1 MDESFDCKIR
11 KLLEEGKKLGF
22 NPKKPEEIIEDD
34 NSNMQDNCTFPLDLE
49 SFSEFNQ
56 SSILQQELANF
67 SFLNFNKP
75 SRETKSSP
83 ILEKSTT
90 KIDTSINSLNNEFYR
105 LIDCS
110 YAEKKETVSK
120 SGDGNVYRKKKNN
133 AVLKTAYESSQMEVK
148 FLNEKLKQSNKINE
162 TLKENFQ
169 TAVIHLQEE
178 LKNSNLKNN
187 LLSQNKQSEMEN
199 QQKNLVE
206 LEEKVKD
213 LMCTNKSH
221 ETCWLE
227 TNKNMEKLKTENEK
241 YSVCISSIIDL
252 LKSCENKVP
261 SFEKKELSQYMEN
274 LDCKNIV
281 NALEYVLM
289 QVCGGSDLLRRKV
302 FDLELERN
310 AYKEEH
316 QKEINNSTALQLE
329 FETQRVMSEYCNE
342 ETVCKNQEL
351 RERIKVLEGEISLQS
366 EEIKKHNEEN
376 CLLTEKY
383 KKEVDENCELM
394 DTLEKNVEEAKSD
407 VKSANEVVQELRAE
421 NESCNL
427 KIEEQQMQI
436 DRLQQKLKNISSFE
450 NEMKDKENL
459 ISNLK
464 SDFENKCS
472 EVEILQET
480 VAEIKRSAAAE
491 VNEKV
496 KETEQLVKNKMQSEL
511 DNVNSLKQASE
522 GELASIK
529 LKCRMVEEQL
539 ATVVMEKTNLN
550 CKLHQSFQQVDEL
563 SLKLEKNEDLISNL
577 YETHD
582 SIHCENKRLTDENLE
597 FSKQNQELKNEI
609 SSFNSRMNEKQDE
622 IQDLVNKINCLNQDL
637 DQCKI
642 RKLQLISSEND
653 LKKKLDESIQKANM
667 LESDLNSLEKD
678 QRCSSEKLQKLLDD
692 KKKFVE
698 LADQRQ
704 NKIVEMIESKC
715 SLEKENVEIRSQVG
729 HLIHERDSLDREL
742 KSTIESHLN
751 RTDNLKSVLK
761 SQSSD
766 LNMLKEKFD
775 LLGRSDECKSLAV
788 AKIQNEVTEKRA
800 LVDSLQY
807 QLHGA
812 NSRSNSLEVEN
823 KRVKKNFFQLVSKF
837 DQLESELMEMKMNI
851 RGKVKQEKLYKAQIE
866 KLQSTLNK
874 AVKNREHK
882 HQIMEEKQQQMF
894 RVNQF
899 NQLLHTD
906 SATNTNYQSNFFHQ
920 IMSKFVMSVDK
931 KENLGVVLS
940 NTEVEKCTA
949 SYSDIGEKEKYII
962 EKEVLKVLK
971 EFCGLKRCISLKNN
985 EPLNEIERNK
995 VTSLGYNERENAN
1008 KETSTNSAFIPDID
1022 KNEMLRNQLSYSDSD
1037 LSSKTRFS
1045 RTF

>member
-1 MDESFDCKIR
+1 MDESFDCKIN

-22 NPKKPEEIIEDD
+22 NPLTPDELINDD
-34 NSNMQDNCTFPLDLE
+34 NSNIQDDCTFPPDLK
-49 SFSEFNQ
+49 SFSHFDQN
-56 SSILQQELANF
+56 SILQQELANF
-67 SFLNFNKP
+67 SFLNLSKP
-75 SRETKSSP
+75 SKETKSSS
-83 ILEKSTT
+83 ILDKSAT
-90 KIDTSINSLNNEFYR
+90 KIDTSINSLNKEFYR
-105 LIDCS
+105 LIGSS
-110 YAEKKETVSK
+110 YAEKEESASK
-120 SGDGNVYRKKKNN
+120 SGDGNVYRKKRNN
-133 AVLKTAYESSQMEVK
+133 AVLKAAYESSQMEVN
-148 FLNEKLKQSNKINE
+148 FLKEKLKKSNKINE

-169 TAVIHLQEE
+169 TAVIRLQGE
-178 LKNSNLKNN
+178 LENSVLKKN
-187 LLSQNKQSEMEN
+187 LLIQNNKNEMEN
-199 QQKNLVE
+199 QQRDLAE
-206 LEEKVKD
+206 LKKKVKD
-213 LMCTNKSH
+213 LMSTNENH
-221 ETCWLE
+221 ETCWHE
-227 TNKNMEKLKTENEK
+227 TNKNIEKLKAKNKE

-261 SFEKKELSQYMEN
+261 SFEKNELSQYMEH
-274 LDCKNIV
+274 LDCNNIV

-351 RERIKVLEGEISLQS
+351 RERIKVLEGELSLQS
-366 EEIKKHNEEN
+366 DEIKKHNEEN

-383 KKEVDENCELM
+383 KKEIDENCELM
-394 DTLEKNVEEAKSD
+394 DTLEKQVEEAKSD

-427 KIEEQQMQI
+427 KVEEQQMQI
-436 DRLQQKLKNISSFE
+436 DKLQQKLEKISSFE
-450 NEMKDKENL
+450 NEVKDKESL

-480 VAEIKRSAAAE
+480 VAEIKRSAAIE
-491 VNEKV
+491 VDEKV

-511 DNVNSLKQASE
+511 ENVSSLKQASE
-522 GELASIK
+522 VELANIK
-529 LKCRMVEEQL
+529 LKCRNVEEQL

-550 CKLHQSFQQVDEL
+550 CKLHQYIQQIDEL
-563 SLKLEKNEDLISNL
+563 SLKLEKNEDLVSNL

-597 FSKQNQELKNEI
+597 FVKQNQELKNEI
-609 SSFNSRMNEKQDE
+609 SCLNTNIKEKQDE
-622 IQDLVNKINCLNQDL
+622 IQDLVNKINCLNQNL
-637 DQCKI
+637 DQCKN

-653 LKKKLDESIQKANM
+653 LKQKLDESSRKVNM
-667 LESDLNSLEKD
+667 LESDLNSLEKA
-678 QRCSSEKLQKLLDD
+678 QRCSSEKLQKLLDE

-704 NKIVEMIESKC
+704 NKIVEVIESKC
-715 SLEKENVEIRSQVG
+715 NLEKENVEIRSQVG

-751 RTDNLKSVLK
+751 QTDNLKAVLK

-775 LLGRSDECKSLAV
+775 LLGRSDESKSLAV

-837 DQLESELMEMKMNI
+837 DQLESELIEMKMNI

-866 KLQSTLNK
+866 KLQSSLSK
-874 AVKNREHK
+874 AVKNREHN
-882 HQIMEEKQQQMF
+882 HQIMEEKQQQVF

-899 NQLLHTD
+899 NQLLQTD
-906 SATNTNYQSNFFHQ
+906 TTTNTNYQSKIFHQ

-949 SYSDIGEKEKYII
+949 SYSDIGEKEKYMI

-971 EFCGLKRCISLKNN
+971 DFCGLNRCIFEKNN
-985 EPLNEIERNK
+985 GLLNEVERNK
-995 VTSLGYNERENAN
+995 VTSLGFNQQENTN
-1008 KETSTNSAFIPDID
+1008 KETCTNSAFNSECHQSLGP
-1022 KNEMLRNQLSYSDSD
+1022 LRYQSNI
-1037 LSSKTRFS
+1037 
-1045 RTF
+1045 